1 LLTHFKQMSDIAA
14 ASPGHEAPFDG
25 SGSRL
30 LCASVRPAW
39 ACRAWAPSI
48 SLLEDQTGMAT
59 GHTLKLLVL
68 TMTLAGLAGCLS
80 PGATEAPAGVNLDGP
95 WKLDRSASDDPQ
107 KTLDKLRSY
116 AARDAAR
123 RPTSAVQQTG
133 MGRRGRGAQ
142 PPTPTSPDA
151 DDLSGVSRPTAGDIL
166 THSPAM
172 HALQSFIQHGDYLT
186 VRQGP
191 EHFVLDYGSFGRS
204 FTPGTHSVV
213 SSEMGVADQV
223 TGWKGK
229 SYVIDVKPQVG
240 AATTEEYALSDD
252 KQHLIVKLHV
262 GGSDLPG
269 FDLKQVYAR
278 TNEVLPHSMPTND

>member
-1 LLTHFKQMSDIAA
+1 MHFKQMSDIAA
-14 ASPGHEAPFDG
+14 ASPGHEAPLGG
-25 SGSRL
+25 SISRVL
-30 LCASVRPAW
+30 RASARPARV
-39 ACRAWAPSI
+39 CRAWAPSV

-68 TMTLAGLAGCLS
+68 TMTLTGALAGCLS
-80 PGATEAPAGVNLDGP
+80 PGATEAPAGVHLDGP

-116 AARDAAR
+116 AARNAAR
-123 RPTSAVQQTG
+123 RPPTTIQQAG
-133 MGRRGRGAQ
+133 MGRRGPGA
-142 PPTPTSPDA
+142 PLPTTGPDA
-151 DDLSGVSRPTAGDIL
+151 DDPSALSRPTATDIL

-172 HALQSFIQHGDYLT
+172 HELQSFIQHGDYLT

-204 FTPGTHSVV
+204 FTPGAHSVV

-229 SYVIDVKPQVG
+229 SFVIDVKPQVG
-240 AATTEEYALSDD
+240 ASTTEEYALSDD

-262 GGSDLPG
+262 GSSDLPG
-269 FDLKQVYAR
+269 YDLKQVYAR
-278 TNEVLPHSMPTND
+278 TDEALPRSMPTND